1 MKQYLFYVDD
11 GNVVRGVKSLET
23 HWPEEI
29 GISGLGVRCA
39 SYSQLTAISFSKNG
53 FQAICLYYQTPKKDA
68 GIEVISY
75 STKTN
80 AWRIGMPDMTPVPP
94 PPPPR
99 VVDPPLYGTSM
110 TAVPTRS
117 GLSIVP
123 NSIMPIVFLQ
133 WDNLLLAE
141 SQDSSTPA

>member
-39 SYSQLTAISFSKNG
+39 SYSQLTAISFTKNNY
-53 FQAICLYYQTPKKDA
+53 QAICLYYQTLQMDGAIK
-68 GIEVISY
+68 VISY

-80 AWRIGMPDMTPVPP
+80 KWLVGMPDVAPVPAHVRGP
-94 PPPPR
+94 
-99 VVDPPLYGTSM
+99 G
-110 TAVPTRS
+110 
-117 GLSIVP
+117 
-123 NSIMPIVFLQ
+123 
-133 WDNLLLAE
+133 
-141 SQDSSTPA
+141 